1 MYDVAIIGC
10 GISGA
15 GVAYNLARYQ
25 LSTVIL
31 EKEND
36 VATGTTKA
44 NSAIVHAGYDPA
56 PGTLMARFNVEGN
69 RLIPKLCKE
78 MSVPYIQNGSLVLA
92 FDEQDIATLQK
103 LLERGKTNGVEG
115 LRILTGDE
123 VRAMEPNISA
133 EVKAALHAPTG
144 GIVDP
149 WELAIAMASVA
160 VRNGVK
166 LLRNSP
172 VTGIKAIPGGYAL
185 ETPQGEVQAKLVVNA
200 AGTHADEVNNLI
212 AKPYFSITPSK
223 GEYQLLDKNQGS
235 LVKHTIFQCP
245 TPAGKGILAAPTVH
259 GNLITGPTA
268 EDTADPDDVTTT
280 AQGLA
285 VVEEFAHKS
294 VPSISFRE
302 RIRAFS
308 GVRAHADVDDFIVE
322 FAPDAPGFF
331 NMAAIKSPGLTAA
344 PAIGV
349 HVAELLASMLSAAF
363 NPSFDGSRK
372 KTVFKH
378 LSKEEKKA
386 LVARDG
392 SFGRIICR
400 CEGITEGEIL
410 EAIHSPIPPVSIDGV
425 KRRCNTGMGRCQGG
439 FCAPRV
445 HEILCRELG
454 CPMEEIVKDKSGSY
468 ILTGSTKAGG
478 KQI

>member
-1 MYDVAIIGC
+1 MYDIAIIGC

-15 GVAYNLARYQ
+15 SVAYNLARYK
-25 LSTVIL
+25 LSVVIV

-56 PGTLMARFNVEGN
+56 PGTLMAKFNVEGN
-69 RLIPKLCKE
+69 KLIPKLCKE
-78 MSVPYIQNGSLVLA
+78 MTVPFIQNGSMVLA
-92 FDEQDIATLQK
+92 FDDNDVQTLHK
-103 LLERGKTNGVEG
+103 LLERGQTNGVEG
-115 LRILTGDE
+115 LRILTGE
-123 VRAMEPNISA
+123 EARAMEPNLSS
-133 EVKAALHAPTG
+133 EVKAALYAPTG

-166 LLRNSP
+166 LMRSAP
-172 VTGIKAIPGGYAL
+172 VTDIKAIDGGYAL
-185 ETPQGEVQAKLVVNA
+185 QTPQGEVQAKIVVNA
-200 AGTHADEVNNLI
+200 AGTHADEIHNMI
-212 AKPYFSITPSK
+212 AKPFFSITPSK

-245 TPAGKGILAAPTVH
+245 TKVGKGILAAPTVH

-268 EDTADPDDVTTT
+268 DDTDDPDDVTTT

-285 VVEEFAHKS
+285 VVEQFAHKS
-294 VPSISFRE
+294 VPCISFRE

-308 GVRAHADVDDFIVE
+308 GVRAHADVDDFIID

-331 NMAAIKSPGLTAA
+331 NLAAIKSPGLTAA
-344 PAIGV
+344 PAIGA
-349 HVAELLASMLSAAF
+349 HVAELLAALLKATP
-363 NPSFDGSRK
+363 NPDFDGTRK

-386 LVARDG
+386 LVAQNS

-439 FCAPRV
+439 FCGPRV

-454 CPMEEIVKDKSGSY
+454 CPMEEIVKDKAGSY
-468 ILTGSTKAGG
+468 ILTGSTKIGG
-478 KQI
+478 DQ